1 MCKAVGIET
10 FLNQYF
16 SQVHMAILRKANC
29 YRDIK
34 RAYTRKSKFKKK
46 GYVKAV
52 PNSRVV
58 KFQMGDSKKDFPKKV
73 KLVSKTNFQIRHNSI
88 ESCRQ
93 IINRNLSTKLG
104 PKGYFFQLNLFPHH
118 ILRENK
124 MLSGA
129 HADRLQTGMKHAFGK
144 TVGTAAQIKRGK
156 TVFTV
161 HVEEKDVLIAKASLL
176 KATPRLAGKM
186 EIVFA

>member
-1 MCKAVGIET
+1 
-10 FLNQYF
+10 
-16 SQVHMAILRKANC
+16 MATLRKGKC
-29 YRDIK
+29 YREVK

-58 KFQMGDSKKDFPKKV
+58 IYQMGDSNKEFPKKV
-73 KLVSKTNFQIRHNSI
+73 KLVSKENFQFRHNAI
-88 ESCRQ
+88 ESCRL
-93 IINRNLSTKLG
+93 IINRNLNKKLG
-104 PKGYFFQLNLFPHH
+104 PKGYFFQMKLFPHH

-161 HVEEKDVLIAKASLL
+161 CVEEKDVGIAKDAL
-176 KATPRLAGKM
+176 KSSRTRMPGKA

>member
-1 MCKAVGIET
+1 
-10 FLNQYF
+10 
-16 SQVHMAILRKANC
+16 MATLRKANC
-29 YRDIK
+29 YRAIE

-58 KFQMGDSKKDFPKKV
+58 RFQMGDSKREFPKKV
-73 KLVSKTNFQIRHNSI
+73 MAVSKDNFQFRHNAI
-88 ESCRQ
+88 ESCRL
-93 IINRNLSTKLG
+93 IINRTLNQKLG
-104 PKGYFFQLNLFPHH
+104 PKGYFFRMNLFPHH

-144 TVGTAAQIKRGK
+144 TVGTAAQIRKGK
-156 TVFTV
+156 TIFTIC
-161 HVEEKDVLIAKASLL
+161 VEEKDLPLAKASLL
-176 KATPRLAGKM
+176 KAKPRLSGRI
-186 EIVFA
+186 EIIFA